1 MTMTSMKGTAFKL
14 VLAAA
19 VLGAAAALPLPAA
32 AHSDVSVQLSW
43 GYPVVLYRTPHR
55 YYEARDYYPHHH
67 RHVRPV
73 VVYHYVDRPT
83 HSRHVRGHG
92 HRHAHDRYCRH

>member
-1 MTMTSMKGTAFKL
+1 MTTTSTMATAFKL

-19 VLGAAAALPLPAA
+19 AFGAAAALPLPAT

-55 YYEARDYYPHHH
+55 YYEAREYHPRHHGH
-67 RHVRPV
+67 ERPV
-73 VVYHYVDRPT
+73 VVYHYVDRPAPP
-83 HSRHVRGHG
+83 RHFRGHG
-92 HRHAHDRYCRH
+92 HRHSHDRYCRH

>member
-1 MTMTSMKGTAFKL
+1 MTKNSTRATAFKL

-19 VLGAAAALPLPAA
+19 ALGTAASLPLPAT

-55 YYEARDYYPHHH
+55 YYEARDDYPHHH
-67 RHVRPV
+67 GHERPV
-73 VVYHYVDRPT
+73 VVYHYVDQPAYPRHFRGYGHP
-83 HSRHVRGHG
+83 HS
-92 HRHAHDRYCRH
+92 HDRYCRH